1 MVQYRALVIFASAAL
16 LLIVAAQQITP
27 TAVQA
32 YPAVLRGTAANRE
45 TKDKSVSF
53 EAKADSETEQ
63 QHPGRVIPG
72 QNTADLRGSVKR
84 RLNEDTTVTLAIVF
98 QTLIKAA
105 YFAQGTPLWLVAFVA
120 AAGGIA
126 IGCLLTSNMMSGN
139 LKIPPAWGPEMATSG
154 QKTFREWVQDLAMG
168 NGDRC

>member
-1 MVQYRALVIFASAAL
+1 MAQYRALVAFASAAL
-16 LLIVAAQQITP
+16 FLIVAAQQITP

-72 QNTADLRGSVKR
+72 QNTANFHGSVKR
-84 RLNEDTTVTLAIVF
+84 RLNEDTSVSLASVF
-98 QTLIKAA
+98 RTSIKAA
-105 YFAQGTPLWLVAFVA
+105 YFA
-120 AAGGIA
+120 
-126 IGCLLTSNMMSGN
+126 
-139 LKIPPAWGPEMATSG
+139 
-154 QKTFREWVQDLAMG
+154 
-168 NGDRC
+168 